1 MMISPFFDGGRP
13 TWRPYRECRLKAVFP
28 CTPSSPRVYYRDN
41 MIAPGRGGL
50 SMTKTQHGIVACVI
64 GATTWG
70 FNGVVSQFLLSHYPV
85 EPSWLASIRMCLAG
99 LFLTLMV
106 LPTKRAEIRQMLH
119 DPVSLR
125 HLVLFALFGLILSQ
139 FSYLSAIKNSN
150 AGTATVLQTLSVV
163 LMSLYLAVRFH
174 KRPTGREILSV
185 FLAFGGVYLAATNGN
200 PSTMV
205 ISPLG
210 LTWGLIG
217 AIACVTYPVLSQGLA
232 AHWGAAVA
240 NGLGMI
246 IGGVFLSLTLQVWTV
261 WPALDLTGWLAVA
274 FIVIIGTALSF
285 TAFVTGISEI
295 GPMKATLLGTL
306 EPVVASVTSAI
317 ALGTT
322 FHTVELIGYACIIA
336 TVFII
341 ILQKKPAIS

>member
-1 MMISPFFDGGRP
+1 
-13 TWRPYRECRLKAVFP
+13 
-28 CTPSSPRVYYRDN
+28 

-163 LMSLYLAVRFH
+163 LMSLYLAVRSINSRQGG
-174 KRPTGREILSV
+174 KSCRSSWPLAASTWLRPTATRRRWS
-185 FLAFGGVYLAATNGN
+185 FLR
-200 PSTMV
+200 
-205 ISPLG
+205 
-210 LTWGLIG
+210 
-217 AIACVTYPVLSQGLA
+217 
-232 AHWGAAVA
+232 
-240 NGLGMI
+240 
-246 IGGVFLSLTLQVWTV
+246 
-261 WPALDLTGWLAVA
+261 
-274 FIVIIGTALSF
+274 
-285 TAFVTGISEI
+285 
-295 GPMKATLLGTL
+295 
-306 EPVVASVTSAI
+306 
-317 ALGTT
+317 
-322 FHTVELIGYACIIA
+322 
-336 TVFII
+336 
-341 ILQKKPAIS
+341 

>member
-1 MMISPFFDGGRP
+1 
-13 TWRPYRECRLKAVFP
+13 
-28 CTPSSPRVYYRDN
+28 
-41 MIAPGRGGL
+41 
-50 SMTKTQHGIVACVI
+50 
-64 GATTWG
+64 
-70 FNGVVSQFLLSHYPV
+70 
-85 EPSWLASIRMCLAG
+85 
-99 LFLTLMV
+99 MV

-232 AHWGAAVA
+232 A
-240 NGLGMI
+240 N
-246 IGGVFLSLTLQVWTV
+246 
-261 WPALDLTGWLAVA
+261 
-274 FIVIIGTALSF
+274 
-285 TAFVTGISEI
+285 
-295 GPMKATLLGTL
+295 
-306 EPVVASVTSAI
+306 
-317 ALGTT
+317 
-322 FHTVELIGYACIIA
+322 
-336 TVFII
+336 
-341 ILQKKPAIS
+341 

>member
-1 MMISPFFDGGRP
+1 
-13 TWRPYRECRLKAVFP
+13 
-28 CTPSSPRVYYRDN
+28 

-70 FNGVVSQFLLSHYPV
+70 FNDVVSQFLLSHYPV

-174 KRPTGREILSV
+174 KRPTGRKSCRSSWP
-185 FLAFGGVYLAATNGN
+185 LAA
-200 PSTMV
+200 STWLRPTATRRRW
-205 ISPLG
+205 S
-210 LTWGLIG
+210 
-217 AIACVTYPVLSQGLA
+217 
-232 AHWGAAVA
+232 
-240 NGLGMI
+240 
-246 IGGVFLSLTLQVWTV
+246 FLR
-261 WPALDLTGWLAVA
+261 
-274 FIVIIGTALSF
+274 
-285 TAFVTGISEI
+285 
-295 GPMKATLLGTL
+295 
-306 EPVVASVTSAI
+306 
-317 ALGTT
+317 
-322 FHTVELIGYACIIA
+322 
-336 TVFII
+336 
-341 ILQKKPAIS
+341 

>member
-1 MMISPFFDGGRP
+1 M
-13 TWRPYRECRLKAVFP
+13 YA
-28 CTPSSPRVYYRDN
+28 
-41 MIAPGRGGL
+41 AGRGGL
-50 SMTKTQHGIVACVI
+50 IMTKTQHGIMACVI

-85 EPSWLASIRMCLAG
+85 EPAWLASIRMCLAG

-106 LPTKRAEIRQMLH
+106 LPTKRAEMRQMLH
-119 DPVSLR
+119 DSVSLR
-125 HLVLFALFGLILSQ
+125 QLVLFALFGLILSQ
-139 FSYLSAIKNSN
+139 FSYLSAIKYSN

-163 LMSLYLAVRFH
+163 FMSLYLAIRFH

-200 PSTMV
+200 LSTMV

-210 LTWGLIG
+210 LTWGLMG
-217 AIACVTYPVLSQGLA
+217 AIACVIYPVLSQGLA

-246 IGGVFLSLTLQVWTV
+246 IGGVFLSLSLQAWTL
-261 WPALDLTGWLAVA
+261 WPVLDLTGWLAVA
-274 FIVIIGTALSF
+274 FIIIIGTALSF
-285 TAFVTGISEI
+285 TTFVTGISEI

-317 ALGTT
+317 ALGTI

>member
-1 MMISPFFDGGRP
+1 
-13 TWRPYRECRLKAVFP
+13 
-28 CTPSSPRVYYRDN
+28 
-41 MIAPGRGGL
+41 
-50 SMTKTQHGIVACVI
+50 MTKTQHGIVACVI

-85 EPSWLASIRMCLAG
+85 EPSWLVSIRMCLAG

-217 AIACVTYPVLSQGLA
+217 AIACVTLSCPVPGAGSSLGSGRCQRPGHDHRRRFSQSDPAGLDGLA
-232 AHWGAAVA
+232 R
-240 NGLGMI
+240 
-246 IGGVFLSLTLQVWTV
+246 
-261 WPALDLTGWLAVA
+261 
-274 FIVIIGTALSF
+274 
-285 TAFVTGISEI
+285 I
-295 GPMKATLLGTL
+295 GPDGLAGCCLYRHHRHG
-306 EPVVASVTSAI
+306 PVFY
-317 ALGTT
+317 G
-322 FHTVELIGYACIIA
+322 FCHGY
-336 TVFII
+336 
-341 ILQKKPAIS
+341 Q

>member
-1 MMISPFFDGGRP
+1 
-13 TWRPYRECRLKAVFP
+13 
-28 CTPSSPRVYYRDN
+28 
-41 MIAPGRGGL
+41 
-50 SMTKTQHGIVACVI
+50 MTKTQHGIVACVI

-125 HLVLFALFGLILSQ
+125 HLVLFALFGLTLSQ

-174 KRPTGREILSV
+174 KQPTGREILSV

-217 AIACVTYPVLSQGLA
+217 AIACVTSPVLSPGLA

>member
-1 MMISPFFDGGRP
+1 
-13 TWRPYRECRLKAVFP
+13 
-28 CTPSSPRVYYRDN
+28 
-41 MIAPGRGGL
+41 
-50 SMTKTQHGIVACVI
+50 MTKTQHGIVACVI

-85 EPSWLASIRMCLAG
+85 EPSWLVSIRMCLAG

-217 AIACVTYPVLSQGLA
+217 AIACVTYPVPGAGSSLGSGRCQRPGHDHRRRFSQSDPACLDDLARIGPDGLA
-232 AHWGAAVA
+232 GCCLYRHHRHGP
-240 NGLGMI
+240 
-246 IGGVFLSLTLQVWTV
+246 VFY
-261 WPALDLTGWLAVA
+261 G
-274 FIVIIGTALSF
+274 FC
-285 TAFVTGISEI
+285 
-295 GPMKATLLGTL
+295 
-306 EPVVASVTSAI
+306 
-317 ALGTT
+317 
-322 FHTVELIGYACIIA
+322 HGY
-336 TVFII
+336 
-341 ILQKKPAIS
+341 Q

>member
-1 MMISPFFDGGRP
+1 
-13 TWRPYRECRLKAVFP
+13 
-28 CTPSSPRVYYRDN
+28 
-41 MIAPGRGGL
+41 
-50 SMTKTQHGIVACVI
+50 MTKTQHGIVACVI

-85 EPSWLASIRMCLAG
+85 EPSWLVSIRMCLAG

-217 AIACVTYPVLSQGLA
+217 AIACVTYPVP
-232 AHWGAAVA
+232 GA
-240 NGLGMI
+240 GSSLGSGRCQRPGHDL
-246 IGGVFLSLTLQVWTV
+246 GGVFLSLTLQVWTI

>member
-1 MMISPFFDGGRP
+1 
-13 TWRPYRECRLKAVFP
+13 
-28 CTPSSPRVYYRDN
+28 
-41 MIAPGRGGL
+41 
-50 SMTKTQHGIVACVI
+50 MTKTQHGIVACVI

-106 LPTKRAEIRQMLH
+106 LPTKRTEIHQMLH

-217 AIACVTYPVLSQGLA
+217 AIACVTYPVQWHPTDPDLLYFMP
-232 AHWGAAVA
+232 A

-261 WPALDLTGWLAVA
+261 WPALDPTGWLAVA

-285 TAFVTGISEI
+285 TAFVTGISKI

>member
-1 MMISPFFDGGRP
+1 
-13 TWRPYRECRLKAVFP
+13 
-28 CTPSSPRVYYRDN
+28 
-41 MIAPGRGGL
+41 
-50 SMTKTQHGIVACVI
+50 MTKTQHGIVACVI

-125 HLVLFALFGLILSQ
+125 HFVLFALFGLILSQ

-210 LTWGLIG
+210 LTWGL
-217 AIACVTYPVLSQGLA
+217 
-232 AHWGAAVA
+232 
-240 NGLGMI
+240 

>member
-1 MMISPFFDGGRP
+1 
-13 TWRPYRECRLKAVFP
+13 
-28 CTPSSPRVYYRDN
+28 
-41 MIAPGRGGL
+41 
-50 SMTKTQHGIVACVI
+50 MTKTQHGIVACVI

-205 ISPLG
+205 VSPLG

-261 WPALDLTGWLAVA
+261 WPALDLTGWPALDLTGWLAVA

>member
-1 MMISPFFDGGRP
+1 
-13 TWRPYRECRLKAVFP
+13 
-28 CTPSSPRVYYRDN
+28 
-41 MIAPGRGGL
+41 
-50 SMTKTQHGIVACVI
+50 MTKTQHGIMACVI
-64 GATTWG
+64 GATSWG
-70 FNGVVSQFLLSHYPV
+70 FNGVVSQFLLSHYTV

-99 LFLTLMV
+99 LFLTLMIW
-106 LPTKRAEIRQMLH
+106 PTKKAEIRLMLH
-119 DPVSLR
+119 DPISLR
-125 HLVLFALFGLILSQ
+125 QLILFALFGLILSQ

-163 LMSLYLAVRFH
+163 FMSLYLAVRFH
-174 KRPTGREILSV
+174 KRPTTREIISV
-185 FLAFGGVYLAATNGN
+185 FLAFGGVYLAATDGT
-200 PSTMV
+200 PSSMV

-232 AHWGAAVA
+232 ANWGAAVA
-240 NGLGMI
+240 NGLGMM
-246 IGGVFLSLTLQVWTV
+246 IGGLFLSVSCQVWTL
-261 WPALDLTGWLAVA
+261 WPVLDLTGWLAVA
-274 FIVIIGTALSF
+274 FIIIIGTALSF

-306 EPVVASVTSAI
+306 EPVIASVVSAI